1 MTFLKMNSEFTLTP
15 SEHSSKC
22 GTKQELHSSIVSP
35 LVAEPTDNT
44 TTERAPGIRQQ
55 HTIAA

>member
-1 MTFLKMNSEFTLTP
+1 MNSELTLTP
-15 SEHSSKC
+15 CEHSSKC

-44 TTERAPGIRQQ
+44 TERAPGIRQE
-55 HTIAA
+55 HTIAGE